1 MEFDT
6 ATITGIVILGVFFV
20 LIIIWIFSRKK
31 EEEYPKQRKW
41 KYEL

>member
-6 ATITGIVILGVFFV
+6 VIITGIVILSVFFV
-20 LIIIWIFSRKK
+20 VIIIWVLSRKD

-41 KYEL
+41 RI